1 MARTTWHPSFCG
13 IGLLSRRKDG
23 SVILTPR
30 SSNAPKEVPSWQ
42 KAREK
47 EGKNMATG
55 EETAKTLSSD
65 QAASPWAAALSK
77 LREWDPL
84 WAEQAVKMTTNPWTE
99 GALPT
104 KFIELV
110 SVGLNAA
117 HTNLSPD
124 GTRRHIRAAIA
135 AGANRQEILFVLKCA
150 SVMSIHSV
158 TFSAPILLQ
167 EASSGS
173 LEDFSQVRAKRLQKV
188 GEATPAVEKMKAIGQ
203 WSDEWDCLLFL
214 APVWTDQYMAMCI
227 ELYGAKVLSPK
238 ELELLLIA
246 FDASY
251 GNAYGPYTR
260 HHIRNAFKAGAT
272 TDEIMQV
279 LKLAVIRGM
288 QACTLGVSILAEELE
303 RNAASQ
309 RASA

>member
-1 MARTTWHPSFCG
+1 
-13 IGLLSRRKDG
+13 
-23 SVILTPR
+23 
-30 SSNAPKEVPSWQ
+30 
-42 KAREK
+42 
-47 EGKNMATG
+47 MATG

-65 QAASPWAAALSK
+65 QAAGPWAAALSK

-84 WAEQAVKMTTNPWTE
+84 WAEQAVKMTTNPLTE
-99 GALPT
+99 RVLPT

-135 AGANRQEILFVLKCA
+135 AGANQQEILFVLKCA

-158 TFSAPILLQ
+158 TFAAPILLQ
-167 EASSGS
+167 EASQSS

-188 GEATPAVEKMKAIGQ
+188 GKATPAVEKMKALGQ
-203 WSDEWDCLLFL
+203 WSNEWDCLLFL
-214 APVWTDQYMAMCI
+214 APVWIDEYMAMCI
-227 ELYGAKVLSPK
+227 ELYGAKVLPPK

-251 GNAYGPYTR
+251 GSSFGPYIR
-260 HHIRNAFKAGAT
+260 HHIKNAFKAGAT

-279 LKLAVIRGM
+279 LKLGVVRGM

-303 RNAASQ
+303 RGAASQ
-309 RASA
+309 GASA

>member
-1 MARTTWHPSFCG
+1 
-13 IGLLSRRKDG
+13 
-23 SVILTPR
+23 
-30 SSNAPKEVPSWQ
+30 
-42 KAREK
+42 
-47 EGKNMATG
+47 MAT
-55 EETAKTLSSD
+55 EEKTAKAPGSD
-65 QAASPWAAALSK
+65 QTANPWAAALSK
-77 LREWDPL
+77 LREWDPAR
-84 WAEQAVKMTTNPWTE
+84 AEQAVKMTTNPWTE
-99 GALPT
+99 GLLPT

-110 SVGLNAA
+110 SVGLNATHA
-117 HTNLSPD
+117 NLSPN

-158 TFSAPILLQ
+158 TFGAPILLQ

-188 GEATPAVEKMKAIGQ
+188 GEATLAVEKMKAIGQ
-203 WSDEWDCLLFL
+203 WSDDWDCLLFL
-214 APVWTDQYMAMCI
+214 APVWTDLYMAMCI
-227 ELYGAKVLSPK
+227 ELYGEKVFSPK

-251 GNAYGPYTR
+251 GSAYGPYTR
-260 HHIRNAFKAGAT
+260 HHIKKAFKAGAT

-279 LKLAVIRGM
+279 LKLGVVQGM

>member
-1 MARTTWHPSFCG
+1 
-13 IGLLSRRKDG
+13 
-23 SVILTPR
+23 
-30 SSNAPKEVPSWQ
+30 
-42 KAREK
+42 
-47 EGKNMATG
+47 
-55 EETAKTLSSD
+55 
-65 QAASPWAAALSK
+65 
-77 LREWDPL
+77 
-84 WAEQAVKMTTNPWTE
+84 MTTNPWTE
-99 GALPT
+99 GPLPT

-110 SVGLNAA
+110 SVGLNAT
-117 HTNLSPD
+117 HTHLSPD

-135 AGANRQEILFVLKCA
+135 AGANQEEVLFVLKCA

-158 TFSAPILLQ
+158 SFSAPILIQ

-203 WSDEWDCLLFL
+203 WSDEWDSLLFL
-214 APVWTDQYMAMCI
+214 APLWTDEYMAMCI
-227 ELYGAKVLSPK
+227 ELYKEKVLPRK

-260 HHIRNAFKAGAT
+260 HHIKNAFKVGAT
-272 TDEIMQV
+272 TDEIVQV
-279 LKLAVIRGM
+279 LKLGVVQGI

-303 RNAASQ
+303 RDAARH

>member
-1 MARTTWHPSFCG
+1 LHHPARLFIQFTKKIP
-13 IGLLSRRKDG
+13 D
-23 SVILTPR
+23 
-30 SSNAPKEVPSWQ
+30 WQ
-42 KAREK
+42 RTREK
-47 EGKNMATG
+47 GGKNMATG
-55 EETAKTLSSD
+55 EETAKAPGSD

-77 LREWDPL
+77 LREWDPA
-84 WAEQAVKMTTNPWTE
+84 WAERVVKITTNPWTD
-99 GALPT
+99 GVLPA

-110 SVGLNAA
+110 SVGLNA
-117 HTNLSPD
+117 NLSPN

-158 TFSAPILLQ
+158 SFGAPILLQ

-173 LEDFSQVRAKRLQKV
+173 LEDFGQVRAKRLQKV
-188 GEATPAVEKMKAIGQ
+188 GEATPSVEKMKAIGQ
-203 WSDEWDCLLFL
+203 WGDDWDCLLFL
-214 APVWTDQYMAMCI
+214 APVWTDLYMAMCT
-227 ELYGAKVLSPK
+227 ELYGEKVFSPK

-251 GNAYGPYTR
+251 GNAYGPNTR
-260 HHIRNAFKAGAT
+260 HHIKKAFKAGAT

-279 LKLAVIRGM
+279 LKLDVVQGV

-303 RNAASQ
+303 RNTASQ

>member
-1 MARTTWHPSFCG
+1 
-13 IGLLSRRKDG
+13 
-23 SVILTPR
+23 
-30 SSNAPKEVPSWQ
+30 
-42 KAREK
+42 
-47 EGKNMATG
+47 MATG

-104 KFIELV
+104 KFIELA

-158 TFSAPILLQ
+158 TFAAPILLQ
-167 EASSGS
+167 EASQGS
-173 LEDFSQVRAKRLQKV
+173 LEDFSPVRAKRLQKV
-188 GEATPAVEKMKAIGQ
+188 GEATPAVERMKAIGQ

-214 APVWTDQYMAMCI
+214 APVWIDEYMAMCI
-227 ELYGAKVLSPK
+227 DLYGAKVLPPK

-251 GNAYGPYTR
+251 GNAFGPYTR
-260 HHIRNAFKAGAT
+260 HHIKSAFKAGAT
-272 TDEIMQV
+272 TDDIMQV
-279 LKLAVIRGM
+279 LKLGVIRGM